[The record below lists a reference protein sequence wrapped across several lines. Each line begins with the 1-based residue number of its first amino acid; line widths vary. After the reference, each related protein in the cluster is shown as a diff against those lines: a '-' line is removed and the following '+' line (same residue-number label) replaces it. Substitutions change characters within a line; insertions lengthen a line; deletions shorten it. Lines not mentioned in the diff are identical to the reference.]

1 MTGKLIDVQYF
12 KYYQL
17 IELYNYLDSR
27 NAFELPAVDEFGVLP
42 FSFPVNALQ
51 GGYLICYGN
60 ELTIILHEDDELHL
74 RMFSGVTASQRACHV
89 TRRYLSQVTC
99 HRLQLQ
105 VTINSII

>member
-1 MTGKLIDVQYF
+1 MC
-12 KYYQL
+12 
-17 IELYNYLDSR
+17 E
-27 NAFELPAVDEFGVLP
+27 
-42 FSFPVNALQ
+42 
-51 GGYLICYGN
+51 GN

-89 TRRYLSQVTC
+89 TCRYLSQVTC